1 MRQLKKQ
8 THIPAA
14 GRRKKQE
21 NGCKKKGPAGKG
33 GRTPGNM
40 VFYVFYVKKTLD
52 MY

>member
-21 NGCKKKGPAGKG
+21 NGCKKGPGREG

-40 VFYVFYVKKTLD
+40 VLYVFYVKKTLD